1 MSDSTVPSPP
11 HPAAPLV
18 PRVHQVLIVITRWRT
33 EANEERER
41 QGLSRVYLL
50 EHKAAEAEA
59 RAAQAATAGTAGLTA
74 TELKRMRAAE

>member
-1 MSDSTVPSPP
+1 M
-11 HPAAPLV
+11 
-18 PRVHQVLIVITRWRT
+18 ITRWRT

-59 RAAQAATAGTAGLTA
+59 RAAQAAATGTTGLTA
-74 TELKRMRAAE
+74 SELRKMRAAE